1 MVTELGMSDKLGP
14 VRYVGPAGLGYL
26 GSQATALS
34 LSPETERMIDEEIRR
49 ILVDAEKE
57 AMAIVADNESALHEI
72 ARVLQDQ
79 EVIDGE
85 AVGQIVAE
93 QRRNG

>member
-1 MVTELGMSDKLGP
+1 
-14 VRYVGPAGLGYL
+14 
-26 GSQATALS
+26 
-34 LSPETERMIDEEIRR
+34 MIDEEIRR